1 MKEIKWN
8 DRFNVGVDII
18 DSAHKK
24 LFSIVGKLI
33 ALNEGENKQQ
43 HACWEGILCILCTDI
58 TVFFA
63 PGLPPGSKGK
73 ACAGD
78 RLICHC
84 FSKAAAFCRLPAIF
98 SDHAVTWTSIH
109 SEHRASYLALIR

>member
-33 ALNEGENKQQ
+33 ALNEGESKQQ

-58 TVFFA
+58 TAFFA
-63 PGLPPGSKGK
+63 PGLPLGSKGK
-73 ACAGD
+73 ACTVD
-78 RLICHC
+78 RRYATDSPKRQHSAVFRL
-84 FSKAAAFCRLPAIF
+84 FSQIMPLHGHQSTPNTEPHI
-98 SDHAVTWTSIH
+98 WP
-109 SEHRASYLALIR
+109 